1 MNSDGDGYTW
11 TQANTYI
18 SFDVNG
24 FAAHGMG
31 NQDDWLISPTFTANG
46 NYKLKWW
53 DVVESS
59 SYNNTYD
66 VYVFPGGDISAGVNL
81 GTYDC
86 VNTDLVQH
94 DIDLSAYNGQ
104 SISVGF
110 HQTFSAATFYG
121 FGIEAPLCVSV
132 ILPASA
138 PSVVGV

>member
-1 MNSDGDGYTW
+1 MDDVGSIIITHNGDTSPDVVTVSGSGSLNIIDEGFDGPWTGDPAAPAGWTVVNSDGDGYTW

-59 SYNNTYD
+59 SYNNTYE
-66 VYVFPGGDISAGVNL
+66 VKSTSRSSHPVVARGV
-81 GTYDC
+81 
-86 VNTDLVQH
+86 V
-94 DIDLSAYNGQ
+94 
-104 SISVGF
+104 
-110 HQTFSAATFYG
+110 
-121 FGIEAPLCVSV
+121 
-132 ILPASA
+132 
-138 PSVVGV
+138 